1 MKKYTS
7 RQEIANAYS
16 RGEISQKE
24 MAEKINELNT
34 FVNNSYEKLKNQNQY
49 KKQKEI
55 KH

>member
-16 RGEISQKE
+16 RGEISQRQ
-24 MAEKINELNT
+24 MTEKLNELN
-34 FVNNSYEKLKNQNQY
+34 VVSNNFFEKLKGQY
-49 KKQKEI
+49 KKKTTET